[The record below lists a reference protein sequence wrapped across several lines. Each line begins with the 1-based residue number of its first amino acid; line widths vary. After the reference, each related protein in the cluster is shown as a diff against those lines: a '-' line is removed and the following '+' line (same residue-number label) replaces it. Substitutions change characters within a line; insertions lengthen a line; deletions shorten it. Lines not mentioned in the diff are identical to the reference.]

1 VRAGT
6 DARPAPLA
14 AWLATGYFALC
25 FYRFGTLLLTLVM
38 KPPELGTVHQFF
50 PAFMAEFNRLMGP
63 VCYGPAVALVLVAAA
78 LPRFGP
84 GTFPRWA
91 VWASVGLA
99 GVSVA
104 GSLLV
109 VRPLYEELARSGFSP
124 DRLAHLVATRMWVE
138 VLPATGQ
145 VLLALGLLNDWL
157 RATRPLGRGLFMAL
171 FATGFYGMGVG
182 YVESF
187 VNYPLWLV
195 VGPTD
200 WLAFRHAIPSFQSFV
215 LVFLLPAFAPV
226 LLLGPLAWFRP
237 RAVPGWAVA
246 LVAAGFGW
254 IVYITAT
261 YFVPHLQAPLDAA
274 YSAPLIRE
282 LMRNDLLLRGPVGLL
297 VWLLPAWML
306 VRAVRHP
313 TAAATPA
320 RPAAP
325 PGTLVAHAN

>member
-1 VRAGT
+1 MRAGT
-6 DARPAPLA
+6 DSRPAPLA

-84 GTFPRWA
+84 GTFPRGA

-124 DRLAHLVATRMWVE
+124 DRLAHLVAVRIWIE
-138 VLPATGQ
+138 ILPATGQ
-145 VLLALGLLNDWL
+145 VLLALSLLNDWL
-157 RATRPLGRGLFMAL
+157 RATRPLGRWLFMAL

-195 VGPTD
+195 VGPAD
-200 WLAFRHAIPSFQSFV
+200 WLAFRHAPAFLSFV

-237 RAVPGWAVA
+237 RGVPGWAVA

-282 LMRNDLLLRGPVGLL
+282 LMHNELRLRVPLGPII
-297 VWLLPAWML
+297 WLLPAWLL

-313 TAAATPA
+313 ATAEAPDRAAALPDT
-320 RPAAP
+320 AP
-325 PGTLVAHAN
+325 AHAN

>member
-1 VRAGT
+1 MRAGA
-6 DARPAPLA
+6 DSRPAPLA

-63 VCYGPAVALVLVAAA
+63 VCYGPAVGMVLVAAA

-91 VWASVGLA
+91 VWASVVLA

-124 DRLAHLVATRMWVE
+124 DRQAHLVTAQIWVE
-138 VLPATGQ
+138 ILPAIGQ

-157 RATRPLGRGLFMAL
+157 RATRPLARWLFMAL
-171 FATGFYGMGVG
+171 FATSFYGMGVG
-182 YVESF
+182 YVGSF
-187 VNYPLWLV
+187 IDFPLWLV

-200 WLAFRHAIPSFQSFV
+200 WLAFRHAITFQSFV

-237 RAVPGWAVA
+237 QAVPGWAVA
-246 LVAAGFGW
+246 VVAAGFCW
-254 IVYITAT
+254 LVHTTAT
-261 YFVPHLQAPLDAA
+261 YFVPHIQAPLDAA

-282 LMRNDLLLRGPVGLL
+282 LMRNDLRLRVPVSLL

-313 TAAATPA
+313 TAAEAPA
-320 RPAAP
+320 RP
-325 PGTLVAHAN
+325 VAQPDASPVHSS